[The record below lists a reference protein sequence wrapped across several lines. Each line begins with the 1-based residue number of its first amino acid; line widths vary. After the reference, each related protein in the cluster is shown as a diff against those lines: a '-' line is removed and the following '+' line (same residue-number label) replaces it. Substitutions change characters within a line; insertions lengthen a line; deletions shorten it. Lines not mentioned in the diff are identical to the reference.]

1 MKTIVTGGAGFIG
14 LNFCIY
20 WSKKYKNNNRG
31 LKGSVK
37 NLNIEYEY
45 GSFEKFGDKKR

>member
-1 MKTIVTGGAGFIG
+1 MGKTIRHSKLYKGKKPI
-14 LNFCIY
+14 
-20 WSKKYKNNNRG
+20 KKYKNNNRG

-37 NLNIEYEY
+37 NLNTEYEY